1 MAGCYC
7 VPGFLATAAMC
18 DTTAKE
24 SHTRSEQGLHRS
36 TLLVHT
42 HSTHTQARTAV
53 VEELFNQVHMCE
65 QHASTAVPPQSQVVQ
80 CLSVTMHMYTHSHI
94 HVTTTTTVQQDQE
107 RSSQNAHPAVFSF
120 INNCKYVSYLFP
132 TTCTTTTI
140 MSVRSATTGPQHT
153 LSVA

>member
-7 VPGFLATAAMC
+7 VPGFLATAAC
-18 DTTAKE
+18 VTPQQKQVI
-24 SHTRSEQGLHRS
+24 HTVSKRCTGRRYGC
-36 TLLVHT
+36 
-42 HSTHTQARTAV
+42 THTQARTAV

-80 CLSVTMHMYTHSHI
+80 CLSVTIHITHI
-94 HVTTTTTVQQDQE
+94 HVTTTTTVQQHREGKQPE
-107 RSSQNAHPAVFSF
+107 SHPAVFSF

-140 MSVRSATTGPQHT
+140 MSVSSATTGPQHT
-153 LSVA
+153 LSVP